1 MVGPLRNWPSV
12 GNLVGRGGGLL
23 VISKRSCE
31 ISKPLLPDAVN
42 AVRDY
47 NDDLLWSV
55 FMILMIHHK
64 VLI

>member
-23 VISKRSCE
+23 VISKRSFE

-47 NDDLLWSV
+47 NDD
-55 FMILMIHHK
+55 
-64 VLI
+64 